1 MKIKLKLLVLIFT
14 VIFIIVAADLNCK
27 LFYLNKK
34 AQMSNTTFSEN
45 NKLIASL
52 PEHSIKLY
60 AINSQHGGVYKGL
73 MLYIDGKSA
82 IFDWE
87 SDSNPTFQPKL
98 HLADLNNDNKSEL
111 IIILTTGTGN
121 DIHIEEVHVINS
133 DNFSEI
139 KVANPLDILKNTAQT
154 TITKQNNN
162 VFIKITLN
170 KKTKII
176 KRKNSDVGFWF
187 ENVYFG
193 NLTHYDIKNN
203 LLTVRVGAQVSPSG
217 FVGEVVITYKFSDNK
232 YVLKDTTFEYSKGL

>member
-1 MKIKLKLLVLIFT
+1 MKIKSKLLVLIFT
-14 VIFIIVAADLNCK
+14 VIFIIVAADLNSK

-98 HLADLNNDNKSEL
+98 H
-111 IIILTTGTGN
+111 
-121 DIHIEEVHVINS
+121 IEEVHVINS

-139 KVANPLDILKNTAQT
+139 KVANPLDILKNTVQI

-176 KRKNSDVGFWF
+176 KIKNSDVGFWF

-203 LLTVRVGAQVSPSG
+203 LLTVRAGAQVSPSG

>member
-1 MKIKLKLLVLIFT
+1 MKIKTKLLVLIFT
-14 VIFIIVAADLNCK
+14 VVFIIVAADLNSN

-52 PEHSIKLY
+52 PEHSIKLF
-60 AINSQHGGVYKGL
+60 AITPQHGGVYKGL

-87 SDSNPTFQPKL
+87 SDSNPAFQPKL
-98 HLADLNNDNKSEL
+98 HLADLNNDKKSEL
-111 IIILTTGTGN
+111 IIILTTGTGS
-121 DIHIEEVHVINS
+121 DIHIEEVHVINL

-139 KVANPLDILKNTAQT
+139 KVANPLDIVKNTVQT
-154 TITKQNNN
+154 TITKQNDD
-162 VFIKITLN
+162 VLIKITLN

-203 LLTVRVGAQVSPSG
+203 LLKVRVGAQVSPSG
-217 FVGEVVITYKFSDNK
+217 FVGEVVITYKFLYNK
-232 YVLKDTTFEYSKGL
+232 YVLNDTAFEYSKGL

>member
-1 MKIKLKLLVLIFT
+1 MNFKTKFLVLIFT
-14 VIFIIVAADLNCK
+14 VIFIIVVADLNSN
-27 LFYLNKK
+27 LFYSNKK
-34 AQMSNTTFSEN
+34 ALTSYTTFSEN

-52 PEHSIKLY
+52 PKHSVKLF
-60 AINSQHGGVYKGL
+60 AINPQQEGVYKGL
-73 MLYIDGKSA
+73 MLYIDCKWA
-82 IFDWE
+82 IFHWK

-98 HLADLNNDNKSEL
+98 HLADLNNDKKNEL
-111 IIILTTGTGN
+111 IIIITTGTGS
-121 DIHIEEVHVINS
+121 DIHIEEVHVINPY
-133 DNFSEI
+133 NFSEI
-139 KVANPLDILKNTAQT
+139 KVANPLDIVKNTVQT
-154 TITKQNNN
+154 TITKRNDD

-217 FVGEVVITYKFSDNK
+217 FVGEVVITYKFLDNK
-232 YVLKDTTFEYSKGL
+232 YVLKEIIFEYSKGL